1 LLFICL
7 LVALS
12 AAAQNITGTI
22 QGTVTDPQGA
32 AVPNATVAIRNVGT
46 DDTRTVTTSSQ
57 GFYTATEL
65 QVGTYDV
72 TIKQPSFKVFVSK
85 HVILDASTV
94 TTINATLTVGSVNE
108 QVTVEAS
115 AVQVETATGALTNT
129 VDGTEVRELPLNG
142 RSFVELTQ
150 LMPGVSPTDGFDTK
164 HKGLEAGV
172 DFSVN
177 GNNTTGNL
185 FLVDGVNNNDIGSNR
200 TILLYPSIQAIDEIK
215 VLANSYGP
223 EYGQASGAIV
233 SIITRAGTNKFHG
246 GVFYAGRNTA
256 LNATDYFNTTS
267 GLPKSVLHVN
277 DYGFNIGGPVMKDKL
292 FFFVSE
298 EWNKEIRGKARIAE
312 VPTPTELT
320 GDFSK
325 VNLRPGKDVNGN
337 FCDPAPATSF
347 TTATGTILTAGQISH
362 GGQTM
367 AQLTYPTP
375 NLSNVVDCKNWGAS
389 LSASIPWRE
398 DNFRGDY
405 HITPTLTLMGR
416 FTNDSWAQPFPSTL
430 GYWGDDVYP
439 SVEGS
444 WTQPGRQATLKLTKL
459 FGGNAVNDFQ
469 VSYAMNRITVA
480 QGGTGAGGL
489 TPSQA
494 QQAMNVA
501 SPPFFATSQKQ
512 GGAAGL
518 GQPLFW
524 TAINGTQIGSNGGF
538 DDMGPWHN
546 NEQLLI
552 LKDDFT
558 KVVGAH
564 TFKVGFLAT
573 NNQKNEL
580 ADNAS
585 GQNSQYW
592 STASASGTSGNG
604 VFDLLWNASTWGGSE
619 SSTNPYALM
628 RWHDF
633 EFYGGDSWKARRNLT
648 VEYGVRWS
656 FLRNPFAANDQYGN
670 FQPSL
675 YNANLV
681 NPVTMLPD
689 VGSPC
694 NGLWLLKPG
703 LDSCA
708 AQHFPGGTQ
717 GPNRSL
723 RNNATHDIAPRIG
736 IAWDPFGDGK
746 TAIRAGVGQFYLRD
760 RVGVLEAGTG
770 VAPFVVGVGFVRGL
784 DTVPTGLTAS
794 GTPSRG
800 YQAAANTPNTW
811 QYNLTIERELFRNT
825 KLQLAY
831 VGNKGYNLINFTDAN
846 ALATS
851 QRVAYAE
858 SGNNGLRP
866 LGGGAWSNI
875 PFTEWRAISNYNALQ
890 ALFRTR
896 MKNLDAQF
904 AYTWSKS
911 LSNTD
916 ISDSSGGANAAN
928 TFLDPAN
935 PRLDYGPT
943 VINRPQVFVGNIVY
957 HLPALTGQNA
967 AVRTAAGGWEM
978 ASILS
983 YTSGPSLTT
992 LAGGTGASGGVL
1004 GSGYNSGERP
1014 NRVSGAS
1021 CRASGGL
1028 ATNWFSPSSFTLD
1041 HYVLGSDPTSGRG
1054 VCEGPGIADTDFSID
1069 KNFKIGERVTVKFS
1083 MDFFN
1088 FFNKVQFRGDSI
1100 NMSLSGGGN
1109 VCKAGASAD
1118 PNQPWCGNGPDT
1130 SGVTHGLYADH
1141 TLFWKANP
1149 VTYLLPATAPQCVA
1163 GGVPCNVTVG
1173 GGVQGN
1179 FGQLNNDRGPREIQY
1194 GLKIDF

>member
-1 LLFICL
+1 MRRSSGFLLFVCL

-32 AVPNATVAIRNVGT
+32 AVPNATVAIRNVAT
-46 DDTRTVTTSSQ
+46 DETRTVTTSSQ

-85 HVILDASTV
+85 HVTLDASTV

-115 AVQVETATGALTNT
+115 AVQVETASGALTNT

-256 LNATDYFNTTS
+256 LNATDYFNNLS
-267 GLPKSVLHVN
+267 GIPKSVLHVN

-312 VPTPTELT
+312 VPTTAELT
-320 GDFSK
+320 GDFSS
-325 VNLRPGKDVNGN
+325 LRPGVDANGN
-337 FCDPAPATSF
+337 ACDPVPMVGGLPAT
-347 TTATGTILTAGQISH
+347 AIPAGQMSV

-367 AQLTYPTP
+367 AQLTYPAP
-375 NLSNVVDCKNWGAS
+375 NLSTVVDCKNWGQS

-398 DNFRGDY
+398 DNFRGDF

-439 SVEGS
+439 SIEGS

-489 TPSQA
+489 TPAAA
-494 QQAMNVA
+494 QQATNVA
-501 SPPFFATSQKQ
+501 SPPFFPIGQKQ

-592 STASASGTSGNG
+592 STSSASGSSGNG
-604 VFDLLWNASTWGGSE
+604 VFDLLWNQSTWGGSE

-628 RWHDF
+628 RWHDY

-656 FLRNPFAANDQYGN
+656 FLRNPFTANDQYGS
-670 FQPSL
+670 FQPNL
-675 YNANLV
+675 YNA
-681 NPVTMLPD
+681 TI
-689 VGSPC
+689 GGSSPC

-703 LDSCA
+703 LDLCNSLGFA
-708 AQHFPGGTQ
+708 GGTM
-717 GPNRSL
+717 GPSRSL
-723 RNNATHDIAPRIG
+723 RDNATHDIAPRIG

-770 VAPFVVGVGFVRGL
+770 VAPFVVGVGFTRGL
-784 DTVPTGLTAS
+784 DTAPTGLTAS

-800 YQAAANTPNTW
+800 FQPAANTPNTW

-846 ALATS
+846 AVPQAL
-851 QRVAYAE
+851 RVDYAE
-858 SGNNGLRP
+858 TGHNTDRL
-866 LGGGAWSNI
+866 LGGGNWSTI
-875 PFTEWRAISNYNALQ
+875 SYTEWRAFSNYNALQ

-896 MKNLDAQF
+896 MKSLDAQF

-911 LSNTD
+911 LANTD
-916 ISDSSGGANAAN
+916 ISDSSGGQNAAN
-928 TFLDPAN
+928 TFLDPTN

-967 AVRTAAGGWEM
+967 AVRTVAGGWEM

-983 YTSGPSLTT
+983 YTSGPSLTVN
-992 LAGGTGASGGVL
+992 AGTTGAPGGVL

-1014 NRVSGAS
+1014 NRVVGVS

-1028 ATNWFSPSSFTLD
+1028 ATNWFSPAGFTLD

-1069 KNFKIGERVTVKFS
+1069 KNFKVGERVTVKFS
-1083 MDFFN
+1083 LDFFN

-1100 NMSLSGGGN
+1100 NMGLSG
-1109 VCKAGASAD
+1109 
-1118 PNQPWCGNGPDT
+1118 
-1130 SGVTHGLYADH
+1130 
-1141 TLFWKANP
+1141 
-1149 VTYLLPATAPQCVA
+1149 A
-1163 GGVPCNVTVG
+1163 GGTVCDAATPCAGYANDTLKWSPSLVSG
-1173 GGVQGN
+1173 S
-1179 FGQLNNDRGPREIQY
+1179 FGQINNDRGPREVQY

>member
-1 LLFICL
+1 MRRSSVLLLIICL
-7 LVALS
+7 LVAMS

-22 QGTVTDPQGA
+22 QGTVTDSQGA
-32 AVPNATVAIRNVGT
+32 AVPNATVTITNAGT
-46 DDTRTVTTSSQ
+46 GDTRTLTTSSQ
-57 GFYTATEL
+57 GFYTAPEL

-72 TIKQPSFKVFVSK
+72 TVKQSSFKSFVSK
-85 HVILDASTV
+85 HVELDASSIATV
-94 TTINATLTVGSVNE
+94 NATLSVGSVNE
-108 QVTVEAS
+108 QITVEAS
-115 AVQVETATGALTNT
+115 SVQVETATGALSNT
-129 VDGTEVRELPLNG
+129 VEGNEVRELPLNG

-150 LMPGVSPTDGFDTK
+150 LMPGVSPTDAFDTK

-200 TILLYPSIQAIDEIK
+200 TILLYPSIQAIDEMK

-233 SIITRAGTNKFHG
+233 SIITRSGTNKWHG
-246 GVFYAGRNTA
+246 GGFYSGRNTA
-256 LNATDYFNTTS
+256 LNATDYFNNLS

-277 DYGFNIGGPVMKDKL
+277 DYGFNIGGAAVKDKL

-312 VPTPTELT
+312 VPNPAELT
-320 GDFSK
+320 GDFSN
-325 VNLRPGKDVNGN
+325 VNLRPGVDANGN
-337 FCDPAPATSF
+337 PCDPAPSTSF
-347 TTATGTILTAGQISH
+347 TTATGTILAPSQISV

-367 AQLTYPTP
+367 AQLTYPAP
-375 NLSNVVDCKNWGAS
+375 NLTNVVDCKNWGAS

-398 DNFRGDY
+398 DNFRVDY

-439 SVEGS
+439 SIEGS

-469 VSYAMNRITVA
+469 VSYAANKITVA

-489 TPSQA
+489 TPAAA

-501 SPPFFATSQKQ
+501 SPPFFGTGMKQ

-558 KVVGAH
+558 KVKGAH

-580 ADNAS
+580 ADNSS

-592 STASASGTSGNG
+592 STASASGGSGNG
-604 VFDLLWNASTWGGSE
+604 VFDLLWNQSTWGGSE
-619 SSTNPYALM
+619 SSTNPYAEM

-633 EFYGGDSWKARRNLT
+633 EFYGGDSWKVRRNLT
-648 VEYGVRWS
+648 IEYGARWS
-656 FLRNPFAANDQYGN
+656 FLRNPFSANDQYGN

-675 YNANLV
+675 YNA
-681 NPVTMLPD
+681 TI
-689 VGSPC
+689 GGSSPC
-694 NGLWLLKPG
+694 NGLWLLKTG
-703 LDSCA
+703 LDLCNTLGFA
-708 AQHFPGGTQ
+708 GGVQ

-723 RNNATHDIAPRIG
+723 RANATHDIAPRIG
-736 IAWDPFGDGK
+736 IAWDPFKDGK
-746 TAIRAGVGQFYLRD
+746 TSIRAGVGQFYLRD
-760 RVGVLEAGTG
+760 RVGVLEAGSG
-770 VAPFVVGVGFVRGL
+770 VAPFVVGVGFIRSL
-784 DTVPTGLTAS
+784 DTVPTGLSAS

-800 YQAAANTPNTW
+800 YDPQANTPNTW

-825 KLQLAY
+825 KLSLAY

-846 ALATS
+846 ALAPAN
-851 QRVAYAE
+851 RVAYAE
-858 SGNNGLRP
+858 TGANSLRP
-866 LGGGAWSNI
+866 LGGGNWSNI
-875 PFTEWRAISNYNALQ
+875 PFTEWHAISNYNALQ

-896 MKNLDAQF
+896 MKSLDAQF

-911 LSNTD
+911 LADTD
-916 ISDSSGGANAAN
+916 ISDSSGGVNAAN
-928 TFLDPAN
+928 TFLDPSN
-935 PRLDYGPT
+935 PHLDYGPT
-943 VINRPQVFVGNIVY
+943 TINRPQVFTGNIVY
-957 HLPALTGQNA
+957 HLSALSDQNA
-967 AVRTAAGGWEM
+967 VVRTVAGGWEM
-978 ASILS
+978 AGILS
-983 YTSGPSLTT
+983 YTSGPSLTV
-992 LAGGTGASGGVL
+992 LAGTTGATGGVL

-1014 NRVSGAS
+1014 NRIQGVS

-1028 ATNWFSPSSFTLD
+1028 ATNWFSPAAFTLD

-1054 VCEGPGIADTDFSID
+1054 VCEGPGIANTDFSID
-1069 KNFKIGERVTVKFS
+1069 KNFKLGERVTMKFS
-1083 MDFFN
+1083 LDFFN

-1100 NMSLSGGGN
+1100 NMSLSGTGGT
-1109 VCKAGASAD
+1109 VCTAASPCAGYA
-1118 PNQPWCGNGPDT
+1118 NDT
-1130 SGVTHGLYADH
+1130 LKWNSSQVSGS
-1141 TLFWKANP
+1141 
-1149 VTYLLPATAPQCVA
+1149 
-1163 GGVPCNVTVG
+1163 
-1173 GGVQGN
+1173 
-1179 FGQLNNDRGPREIQY
+1179 FGQLNNDRGPRELQY
-1194 GLKIDF
+1194 GLKFDF